1 MTPIS
6 TLSHLLP
13 ATGPATISYPAG
25 DAVVIVVNGD
35 LVSDGFSDLD
45 RRVIEALG
53 DGYRR
58 LVLDVHQVS
67 TIEPAALGLL
77 WGALRGIRRRGGTLT
92 AAGARPAVRPA
103 LEVLSSGGLT
113 LHPTVRAA
121 LSETHDADPSS

>member
-1 MTPIS
+1 M
-6 TLSHLLP
+6 
-13 ATGPATISYPAG
+13 SYPAG
-25 DAVVIVVNGD
+25 DAVVIVVNGA

-45 RRVIEALG
+45 RRVVEALG

-67 TIEPAALGLL
+67 AIDPAALGLL

-103 LEVLSSGGLT
+103 LEVLRSGGLT
-113 LHPTVRAA
+113 LHASVLAA
-121 LSETHDADPSS
+121 LSHDADPRS